1 MQQKFNEA
9 LVQQVREGKQWLQ
22 CEGDLKKTNEVLKYI
37 FPQDETKPKNANL
50 FFTAFHRD
58 AAYWKCY
65 HSIIDGNPWA
75 KVSEFLLPA
84 QPLRIEDVTDKQVI
98 HCETEEQMNAL
109 FKVLDEAGF
118 TWNTGKS
125 YTGTPASW
133 YKEGFCINPT
143 QGTHA
148 TLCFYSEMGYEILPA
163 SLFLQTP
170 TEKADKQKTYRVTR
184 EQLGKIATDTEE
196 YECYCESFATR
207 FQYHESAREFTEME
221 VKDIFHFHGSKDFCK
236 QLFPDFNPTPHIPKG
251 EFAWVREADDQPWL
265 CLMSAGEDR
274 FYEGQQ
280 ETPLTLNWMFVRKY
294 EDRPF

>member
-1 MQQKFNEA
+1 MQQKINEE
-9 LVQQVREGKQWLQ
+9 LVQQVREGRLAIIPADA
-22 CEGDLKKTNEVLKYI
+22 ETNKKVLDYI
-37 FPQDETKPKNANL
+37 FEFHSWSGILDHQSEPKSVYWVDGHGNKRCYPSDL
-50 FFTAFHRD
+50 PSRPVSDFF
-58 AAYWKCY
+58 
-65 HSIIDGNPWA
+65 
-75 KVSEFLLPA
+75 LPA

-125 YTGTPASW
+125 HTGTPASW

-163 SLFLQTP
+163 SLFLQPP

-251 EFAWVREADDQPWL
+251 EFAWVRDTDHEEWL
-265 CLMSAGEDR
+265 CKMSAGNGEFYR
-274 FYEGQQ
+274 FQNGT
-280 ETPLTLNWMFVRKY
+280 TPTHTWKQVRKY